1 MKRILCMLAALVMLL
16 SLGMQAFADEV
27 LYCRICGKKIPA
39 DSKVCQYC
47 GKEVVHP
54 DQSAAAASP
63 APSASAAPSA
73 SPTPTAEAA
82 PAVVSP
88 APAETLMTPA
98 AAAPSVA
105 VKTSPTTAVVPGPFY
120 TTLGSVSAP
129 RRVQVTKS
137 PTSESVPYG
146 GSCCFIAHA
155 VNATT
160 ITWYIASADSSVI
173 TTVSDAA
180 RKVSGLYVSGAN
192 ADTLYLSGIPSWMNG
207 CQVQA
212 RFDGEGGPVYT
223 DVARIWTYQP
233 AKDNSW
239 CWWDWFKYY
248 YECDPYYW
256 DYPWY
261 WYNYW
266 CLNPGSAPIWFHPDR
281 PDPPP
286 KPKPVHPD
294 PPPEPKPV
302 HPDPVPQTPTYVIE
316 YWIEDNNT
324 SGSTAI
330 LTTTDRDDVIKVEK
344 DDRSAWDQDILE
356 LVMDHNFNAEASGNT
371 GSGNTLSASD
381 NTGNSSA
388 SENPPIPSDDTEEGV
403 MQSEWDDSLFN

>member
-63 APSASAAPSA
+63 APSAPAVPVA
-73 SPTPTAEAA
+73 SPTPS
-82 PAVVSP
+82 VSP
-88 APAETLMTPA
+88 TLAAEGT
-98 AAAPSVA
+98 A
-105 VKTSPTTAVVPGPFY
+105 VKTAASPVTALAPGPFS
-120 TTLGSVSAP
+120 TTLGTPSVPP
-129 RRVQVTKS
+129 RVRVTKS

-173 TTVSDAA
+173 STVSDAA

-266 CLNPGSAPIWFHPDR
+266 CLNPGSAPVWFHPDR
-281 PDPPP
+281 
-286 KPKPVHPD
+286 PD

-302 HPDPVPQTPTYVIE
+302 HPDPVPQIPTYIDKDGVIG
-316 YWIEDNNT
+316 YWMEDNDT
-324 SGSTAI
+324 PQKSGSTAI

-344 DDRSAWDQDILE
+344 DNRSAWDLDILE
-356 LVMDHNFNAEASGNT
+356 LVMDRNFNDEASGNT
-371 GSGNTLSASD
+371 GSGNTLSASEPVG
-381 NTGNSSA
+381 TTA
-388 SENPPIPSDDTEEGV
+388 SENQSPSDDTEEGV
-403 MQSEWDDSLFN
+403 MHEEWID